1 MQTVSVPAKT
11 YQALLEKARAFDR
24 VLALTKQ
31 SFPLDEYS
39 PSDLKQFKKADSVS
53 LKEKQAILS
62 IIKSKSGG
70 KI

>member
-1 MQTVSVPAKT
+1 MQTINVPTKT
-11 YQALLEKARAFDR
+11 YKSLLEKARAFDR

-39 PSDLKQFKKADSVS
+39 TSDIQQFKKADQVNV
-53 LKEKQAILS
+53 KQRQTILS
-62 IIKSKSGG
+62 IIKRKSDG